1 MATTTPNTNNLTAII
16 ITGYEEMVIE
26 EVLESTFSFI
36 FPFTK
41 NWKQEFFKKLIHF
54 YIQNELED
62 GDYEQP
68 IYEQP
73 ITLDSLKS
81 DKDLFLTLSSDAL
94 YQIGEG
100 AYLVQTEAKG
110 DKIQDNLI
118 SKNFNKDI
126 PGKEKD
132 FDLALIEIFKEY
144 NVSIE
149 DVKQWDEENG
159 SSFEFLH
166 SYKF

>member
-36 FPFTK
+36 LPFTK

-68 IYEQP
+68 I
-73 ITLDSLKS
+73 TLDSLKS
-81 DKDLFLTLSSDAL
+81 DKDLFLSLLSNAY
-94 YQIGEG
+94 YQIVEG
-100 AYLVQTEAKG
+100 AYLVQSEAKG
-110 DKIQDNLI
+110 NEIQEDLI
-118 SKNFNKDI
+118 SKNFYTDI

-132 FDLALIEIFKEY
+132 FDLELIEIFKEY